1 MGLGVFKLKY
11 FWRCGDG
18 SEVCF
23 VLLVLRCLCYYYERV
38 VFYIVWCIDK
48 YLGWKLNYMIVCER
62 YILYFEIFIIIFD
75 YYVGI

>member
-1 MGLGVFKLKY
+1 M
-11 FWRCGDG
+11 RCGDG

-48 YLGWKLNYMIVCER
+48 YLVWKLNYMYVKDIF
-62 YILYFEIFIIIFD
+62 YIGKYVFFEIFFIIFD
-75 YYVGI
+75 YYVGILW

>member
-1 MGLGVFKLKY
+1 MEFIYYEIYLWNILVISIYYNRNEMNFFLVGLGVFKLKY
-11 FWRCGDG
+11 FLRCGDG

-48 YLGWKLNYMIVCER
+48 YLV
-62 YILYFEIFIIIFD
+62 
-75 YYVGI
+75 